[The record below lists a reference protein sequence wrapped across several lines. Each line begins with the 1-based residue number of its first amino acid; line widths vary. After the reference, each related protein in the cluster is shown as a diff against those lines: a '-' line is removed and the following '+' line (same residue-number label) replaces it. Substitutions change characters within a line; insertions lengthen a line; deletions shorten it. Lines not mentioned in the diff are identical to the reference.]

1 MAPQHWQQVKEI
13 LGEALEREE
22 GDART
27 TFVAE
32 KCGKDTTLRQEV
44 ETYLNVSGQKVEAC
58 AENIRHSLLNK
69 IPSEQIGRR
78 LGAYRIV
85 QEIGRGGM
93 GAVFLAERADGQ
105 FEKQVAIKLLKRGTD
120 TDEIVR
126 RFRAERQILAQMEHY
141 SIARLLD
148 AGTTDDG
155 LPYFVMEYVAG
166 EPITKFV
173 RDRELPI
180 PQRLELFLK
189 VCSAVERAHRDRIV
203 HRDLK
208 PSNILV
214 TSDSEPKLL
223 DFGIAKLLEQGEN
236 AIDATA
242 TNQHRLTPAC
252 ASPEQARG
260 EPVTTASDIY
270 ALGALLYE
278 IVTDRTPY
286 QFSTARPSS
295 EEVAR
300 IVCEQEPIR
309 PSLAVVDR
317 ERKDLLEGD
326 LDNIVLCAL
335 RKEPERRYS
344 SVARFAEDIK
354 RYLNDRPVQARP
366 DTTIY
371 RAKAFFT
378 RNKFLG
384 GSFALVLVV
393 VVGATVLFFVSPSF
407 RNVARSLS
415 SPNGQVGA
423 QIIDKSIAVLPFDSF
438 NGEKDSSYFVDG
450 VQDDILTDL
459 ARISDLK
466 VMSRGAVARYRGAN
480 KNEEEIGRALGVA
493 HVLEGSVQKSGNRV
507 RVNARLVDTR
517 TNTQIWADHYD
528 RSVDDLFALQS
539 ELAQTIVAQL
549 KVTLTAQQ
557 KAAIEAQ
564 PTQDMQA
571 YDLYLKGRD
580 LLSRPPE
587 EDGRQWKKAG
597 GFVDAAIA
605 RDPKFTLAYCL
616 KSEIEILLY
625 RYFDHTPA
633 RLAAAKE
640 AATRA
645 SQLAPNLG
653 ESHLALARYYYH
665 GFRDYARVQSELKLA
680 EPTMSGTAEFLS
692 MAEVTERRLGHWK
705 DALRDG
711 EKAMALDP
719 HDPVYA
725 TTLMESYNVLRMFSE
740 AERVADAAIAQLPSD
755 STGLVWA
762 DKADAVMGA
771 GELDRAQ
778 EIVEAAPKNVPWK
791 TSMFAWIAFRKH
803 DYAKAAQ
810 LLEKTEADQ
819 PKGYTDYILEGK
831 VRVKLEEPEKAQAAF
846 ERAKN
851 MIEDKLR
858 TSPDDS
864 TLLGFLAVSYAGL
877 GQKDDAIA
885 TARRAMLLVPLS
897 QDSIDGPNCV
907 AMLAEVYAMTG
918 EPEAALDELAKIVRL
933 PSGISPSELRVNP
946 VWDVLRNNPRFTEL
960 LRQAERPLDFS

>member
-13 LGEALEREE
+13 LGEALERDE
-22 GDART
+22 GEPRT

-32 KCGKDTTLRQEV
+32 RCGKDTSLRDEV
-44 ETYLNVSGQKVEAC
+44 DAYLNVSGQKVEAC
-58 AENIRHSLLNK
+58 AENIRHVVLDK
-69 IPSEQIGRR
+69 IQSEQIGRR

-85 QEIGRGGM
+85 KEIGRGGM

-126 RFRAERQILAQMEHY
+126 RFRAERQILAQLEHY

-148 AGTTDDG
+148 AGTTEDG
-155 LPYFVMEYVAG
+155 LPYFVMEYVLG
-166 EPITKFV
+166 VPITTFV
-173 RDRELPI
+173 RERQLLL

-189 VCSAVERAHRDRIV
+189 VCAAVERAHRDNIV

-214 TSDSEPKLL
+214 TSEGEPKLL
-223 DFGIAKLLEQGEN
+223 DFGIAKLLEPDEN
-236 AIDATA
+236 QLDATA
-242 TNQHRLTPAC
+242 TNQQRFTPTC
-252 ASPEQARG
+252 VSPEQARG
-260 EPVTTASDIY
+260 ETITIASDIY

-278 IVTDRTPY
+278 ILTDRTPY
-286 QFSTARPSS
+286 QFSNTRPSP

-300 IVCEQEPIR
+300 VVGEQEPLR
-309 PSLAVVDR
+309 PSLTVSDGGR
-317 ERKDLLEGD
+317 ETDLEGD

-335 RKEPERRYS
+335 RKEPECRYP
-344 SVARFAEDIK
+344 SVAEFAEDIK
-354 RYLNDRPVQARP
+354 RHLAARPVQARP
-366 DTTIY
+366 ITTLY
-371 RAKAFFT
+371 RARMFLT
-378 RNKFLG
+378 RNRLVG
-384 GSFALVLVV
+384 LPLVLTALVFV
-393 VVGATVLFFVSPSF
+393 VVGLLAVSPRLRSF
-407 RNVARSLS
+407 SRLIS
-415 SPNGQVGA
+415 SPNNEAGP
-423 QIIDKSIAVLPFDSF
+423 QINDKSIAVLPFDSF
-438 NGEKDSSYFVDG
+438 NGEKDNNYFVDG

-466 VMSRGAVARYRGAN
+466 VMSRGAVASYRGAN
-480 KNEEEIGRALGVA
+480 KNAQEIGRTLGVA

-528 RSVDDLFALQS
+528 RSVDDLFGLQS

-571 YDLYLKGRD
+571 YDLYLKARD

-587 EDGRQWKKAG
+587 KEGRQWKKAD
-597 GFVDAAIA
+597 GFVEAAIA

-625 RYFDHTPA
+625 RYFDHTPG

-653 ESHLALARYYYH
+653 EPHLALAQYYYH
-665 GFRDYARVQSELKLA
+665 GFRDYARVQGELNLA
-680 EPTMSGTAEFLS
+680 AATMSGKAEFLS
-692 MAEVTERRLGHWK
+692 IAEVNERRLGHWK

-725 TTLMESYNVLRMFSE
+725 TTLMESYLVLRMFSE
-740 AERVADAAIAQLPSD
+740 AERVADVAIAQLPGD
-755 STGLVWA
+755 SAGLVWA
-762 DKADAVMGA
+762 DKADAAIGA
-771 GELDRAQ
+771 GKLDHAQ
-778 EIVEAAPKNVPWK
+778 EIIEAAPKNLPWK
-791 TSMFAWIAFRKH
+791 NSMLSMVAFCKR
-803 DYAKAAQ
+803 DYARAAQ
-810 LLEKTEADQ
+810 LLEKTELRQ
-819 PKGYTDYILEGK
+819 SKGYWDYLLEGK
-831 VRVKLEEPEKAQAAF
+831 IRRKLEEPEKSRAAF
-846 ERAKN
+846 EQAKN
-851 MIEDKLR
+851 LIEDQLR
-858 TSPDDS
+858 SRPDDS
-864 TLLGFLAVSYAGL
+864 TLVGFLAVSYAGL
-877 GQKDDAIA
+877 GRKDDAIA
-885 TARRAMLLVPLS
+885 TARKATLLLPLS
-897 QDSIDGPNCV
+897 QDPIDGPNCV
-907 AMLAEVYAMTG
+907 AMLAEVYATTG
-918 EPEAALDELAKIVRL
+918 EPEAALNALSKIVRL
-933 PSGISPSELRVNP
+933 PSGVPPGELRFNP
-946 VWDVLRNNPRFTEL
+946 VWDALRNNARFSEL
-960 LRQAERPLDFS
+960 LIQVEKPLDFS